1 MTYFGNN
8 QSAVS
13 IINNSQNVSLASGTN
28 ILNNALN
35 TIPFVSNGEKFPFI
49 SNSIMLNITS
59 IKGDG
64 DVNNTLGKITIDNNK
79 SITSNVGTTFSP
91 QYSLSSNNC
100 SSMII
105 GNGLL
110 STMNYS
116 VNDTE
121 DQSLAGFFNNINIM
135 LKD

>member
-91 QYSLSSNNC
+91 QESLLSNNC

>member
-13 IINNSQNVSLASGTN
+13 ITNNSQNVSLASGTN